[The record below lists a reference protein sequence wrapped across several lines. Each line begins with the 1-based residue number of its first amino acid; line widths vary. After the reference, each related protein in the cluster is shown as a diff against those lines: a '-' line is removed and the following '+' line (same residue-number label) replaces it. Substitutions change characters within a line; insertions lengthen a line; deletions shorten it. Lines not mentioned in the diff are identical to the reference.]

1 MTSRESPQSLRR
13 PPPATG
19 PPPDSLGIPFRLS
32 KADHL
37 ILVKVYVN
45 ACGPFDFILDTGA
58 SMTVV
63 AAATARLAGIGGV
76 GRKVTAM
83 DCLRRAPITVLHPA
97 SITPEPMNRPCSC
110 GISDTAYVRNCARN
124 SP

>member
-1 MTSRESPQSLRR
+1 MTSRESPRSVRR
-13 PPPATG
+13 PSPATSPPAA
-19 PPPDSLGIPFRLS
+19 SLGIPFRLS

-63 AAATARLAGIGGV
+63 AAATARLAGIGAV

-83 DCLRRAPITVLHPA
+83 GLKGQVAATVARVKSIRAGTVE
-97 SITPEPMNRPCSC
+97 ST
-110 GISDTAYVRNCARN
+110 
-124 SP
+124 